1 MQYSLK
7 FLAAAILLSG
17 LLTACFAKPDLT
29 IKPTG
34 GINPGR
40 KPSPSD
46 PDHPKTTVGDPSL
59 RPPILL
65 AQLKD
70 DKGEEMT
77 VARGGKNY
85 GVYSRL
91 PDDDPRS
98 VVFRQ
103 IYSANRE
110 YRLLVELIQVARR
123 FHSSSGNVPAGLDP
137 ENWRRSLDDPLY
149 LAIEGDLSDNAWVGL
164 VLRTEQGDEDHLL
177 TQYVGGATSLEKM
190 SEPIFVDLLF
200 HETGHILFHWA
211 GAPWLVGPWTIL
223 CGRTGSLELISSVA
237 RMRGGP
243 LHDIQLTTFDS
254 YAMDEGL
261 AETWPVLASLNKPVG
276 VVDQWKL
283 DPKKAL
289 SAVSRHTTRPTR
301 EDMIRWNRLIFE
313 PPIPTPEHEATIG
326 FDSSLLL
333 YRNSMPIDNHRL
345 RPCRAQMATEGVMAS
360 LFLRLA
366 ANQDLQEAPIP
377 ADLLA
382 KVVPTDITPADWL
395 AGLGPEGRGMLRL
408 VLVILSMDGVNPNL
422 VMLDAG
428 FYELMKTWLK
438 VFPSDTAIVVRT
450 IVSTTMG
457 VTVSLELAS
466 KIRRFLAA
474 NEIGSPSSKKPNQAF
489 VLMDELLAK
498 ADEIKDADLLFA
510 ACGPSL
516 WVRIEGKKLCNEY
529 GRCLPFEVDLNA
541 AEEMDFRMFTGIT
554 AARAKKLIEIRDKKG
569 WFASVEEFFTI
580 ANINAKARASIRVL
594 PTGN

>member
-1 MQYSLK
+1 
-7 FLAAAILLSG
+7 
-17 LLTACFAKPDLT
+17 
-29 IKPTG
+29 
-34 GINPGR
+34 
-40 KPSPSD
+40 
-46 PDHPKTTVGDPSL
+46 
-59 RPPILL
+59 
-65 AQLKD
+65 
-70 DKGEEMT
+70 
-77 VARGGKNY
+77 
-85 GVYSRL
+85 
-91 PDDDPRS
+91 
-98 VVFRQ
+98 
-103 IYSANRE
+103 
-110 YRLLVELIQVARR
+110 
-123 FHSSSGNVPAGLDP
+123 
-137 ENWRRSLDDPLY
+137 
-149 LAIEGDLSDNAWVGL
+149 
-164 VLRTEQGDEDHLL
+164 
-177 TQYVGGATSLEKM
+177 
-190 SEPIFVDLLF
+190 
-200 HETGHILFHWA
+200 
-211 GAPWLVGPWTIL
+211 
-223 CGRTGSLELISSVA
+223 
-237 RMRGGP
+237 
-243 LHDIQLTTFDS
+243 
-254 YAMDEGL
+254 
-261 AETWPVLASLNKPVG
+261 
-276 VVDQWKL
+276 
-283 DPKKAL
+283 
-289 SAVSRHTTRPTR
+289 
-301 EDMIRWNRLIFE
+301 
-313 PPIPTPEHEATIG
+313 
-326 FDSSLLL
+326 
-333 YRNSMPIDNHRL
+333 
-345 RPCRAQMATEGVMAS
+345 MATEGVMAS

-428 FYELMKTWLK
+428 FHELMKTWLK
-438 VFPSDTAIVVRT
+438 VLPSDTAIVVRT

-498 ADEIKDADLLFA
+498 ADEIEDADLLFA

-580 ANINAKARASIRVL
+580 ANIKAKERASIRVL